1 MAATGAE
8 SSVNGHSDYTPN
20 GSRPRT
26 PSMNNLS
33 LTEYTA
39 NPSPPSASPK
49 SKVKGVIPEEFI
61 LPNGYPDVS
70 VLHVPFRDP
79 N

>member
-1 MAATGAE
+1 
-8 SSVNGHSDYTPN
+8 
-20 GSRPRT
+20 
-26 PSMNNLS
+26 MNNLS

-49 SKVKGVIPEEFI
+49 AKLKGVIPEEFI
-61 LPNGYPDVS
+61 LPNGYPDVRALYIFS
-70 VLHVPFRDP
+70 GNL